1 MSDERRYLHDILANL
16 ERVVAF
22 TAEGYEAFSA
32 DDKTQYAVIRAYEII
47 GEAAKRLSSEL
58 LAQQPTVNWQ
68 RIKGFRDFLIH
79 NYDKVDLQ
87 YLWVAVE
94 DIPHLKAAVHD
105 LLDSLDAPQTDTA
118 EET

>member
-1 MSDERRYLHDILANL
+1 MNDQQRYLRDILENL
-16 ERVVAF
+16 ERVEAF
-22 TAEGYEAFSA
+22 TAEGYAAFAA

-47 GEAAKRLSSEL
+47 GEAAKRLASDL

-87 YLWVAVE
+87 YLWVAIE
-94 DIPHLKAAVHD
+94 DIPHLKAAVRN
-105 LLDSLDAPQTDTA
+105 LLLALDSTDTDA
-118 EET
+118 TEET